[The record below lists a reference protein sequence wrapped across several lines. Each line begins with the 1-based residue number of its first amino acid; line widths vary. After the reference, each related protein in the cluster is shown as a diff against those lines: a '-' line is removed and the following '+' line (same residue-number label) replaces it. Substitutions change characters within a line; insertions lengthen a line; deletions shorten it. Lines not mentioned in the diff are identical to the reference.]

1 MAAEENAGPV
11 QAQFLGIGQ
20 QDDQVAF
27 NRPARLYGAHGLQHG
42 ADAGGI
48 VSRPGRPDHGVIVGH
63 KHDGGLA
70 AVFSGQHA
78 DQIDRLIIRGV
89 GIAASPFQPLDRAGR
104 QGAGLFLR
112 RQAQLGHAGIQI
124 GADAGVFG

>member
-27 NRPARLYGAHGLQHG
+27 NRPARLDGAHGLQDG
-42 ADAGGI
+42 ADAGG
-48 VSRPGRPDHGVIVGH
+48 VVGRAGGADYGVIVGH
-63 KHDGGLA
+63 QHDGGLA
-70 AVFSGQHA
+70 AVFSRQDA
-78 DQIDRLIIRGV
+78 DQVDGLIIGRV
-89 GIAASPFQPLDRAGR
+89 GIAARLLQASDRTGR

-112 RQAQLGHAGIQI
+112 R
-124 GADAGVFG
+124 